1 MLEDE
6 GPSRVS
12 EIARRMDLNV
22 NNQNVH
28 RSRLIHDEL
37 IRSAGRGLVEFAMPY
52 LREALV
58 RRRETGSLNLA
69 YGPAREVQGARD
81 RKSTR
86 LNSSHVAISYAVFY
100 LKQKS
105 KRSHRN

>member
-1 MLEDE
+1 MIHNVHGPALRDLSGRKSDYLYAMLEDE

-52 LREALV
+52 LRAALV
-58 RRRETGSLNLA
+58 RRRETEIGSA
-69 YGPAREVQGARD
+69 SGRGRGAP
-81 RKSTR
+81 S
-86 LNSSHVAISYAVFY
+86 
-100 LKQKS
+100 
-105 KRSHRN
+105 